1 MVKANRKLR
10 VKVPFRSRAWKSHD
24 RRVRLGRSGEDRR
37 SARRSMVSGRCQA
50 DRLARRCAPRA
61 PSRPSFRGA
70 RGRAVARNVGGE
82 KAPPSTVCRIGSS
95 KARRAA
101 RTWRA
106 RVGRRHTQTGSLRR
120 RDRRSSIPAGRP
132 GRDAGLAYPAA
143 LPGSLLV
150 PGRRRKPG
158 ATGTSACGASLR
170 DAPACADAPGR

>member
-24 RRVRLGRSGEDRR
+24 RRVRLDRTCEDRR
-37 SARRSMVSGRCQA
+37 SARRSLVRPLPGGSA
-50 DRLARRCAPRA
+50 ACALRA